1 MRSKQTDLDVSVYQ
15 AIKDAAKT
23 YSQEQAKPK
32 QNQNPRVAGLT
43 RGTRTKH
50 HAQPR
55 SQNHPSL
62 AGDGDTHSSG
72 KKAKSAESKQDLRKG
87 EHGEGWD
94 GEIGYRINDRYRR
107 KRIMDKEL
115 GGERV
120 EHGVKSESNQIQSQ
134 DHP

>member
-15 AIKDAAKT
+15 EVKDAAKT

-43 RGTRTKH
+43 RGTRTQH

-72 KKAKSAESKQDLRKG
+72 KKKTQKPKQDLRKWRTRSRVG
-87 EHGEGWD
+87 GRNRISDKRQVSKEADHG
-94 GEIGYRINDRYRR
+94 
-107 KRIMDKEL
+107 
-115 GGERV
+115 
-120 EHGVKSESNQIQSQ
+120 
-134 DHP
+134 